1 MTIQLSKQIE
11 ERLSAH
17 VASGAFSSVEEVVQ
31 AALENFLINDEA
43 PDDLK
48 LALEEGIR
56 GMDAGE
62 GVSLEEFDRDMRAR
76 YGIPG

>member
-1 MTIQLSKQIE
+1 MTIELSKQIE

-17 VASGAFSSVEEVVQ
+17 VASGDFSNVEEVVH
-31 AALENFLINDEA
+31 AAVEAFLSGDE
-43 PDDLK
+43 DLD
-48 LALEEGIR
+48 LALEQGIR
-56 GMDAGE
+56 EMDAGE